1 MARNIDDLIAELP
14 GDHQQEIEERF
25 QEMNAEYMALQE
37 LRKAMKF
44 TQKDIAKKLKMDQG
58 NISKLESRTDLML
71 STLRRYIESMGGSLK
86 LIAEFPQKSP
96 VEVIGFENAA
106 VRKNI

>member
-14 GDHQQEIEERF
+14 EDHQQEIEERF
-25 QEMNAEYMALQE
+25 QAMNAEYMALQE
-37 LRKAMKF
+37 LRRAMKF
-44 TQKDIAKKLKMDQG
+44 TQMDIAKKLKMDQG

-86 LIAEFPQKSP
+86 LVAEFPRRPP
-96 VEVIGFENAA
+96 VEVIGFSNSSET
-106 VRKNI
+106 KNL